1 MKSEEWSKIAERKFA
16 WLDTEEG
23 KEWFEEFA
31 LEQEKKESFSER
43 WRDKFVSF
51 LKDKTDEELSILF
64 EVFHKHARKR
74 REILYAQAIDG
85 ETDLY
90 QYLLDAFEELG
101 VEADEDAYGMFT
113 SVVFDW
119 RGYRMELY
127 CGQGSFCSL
136 SKI

>member
-1 MKSEEWSKIAERKFA
+1 MSVKNWVENVKAFLE
-16 WLDTEEG
+16 TEEG
-23 KEWFEEFA
+23 KKAMDEFA
-31 LEQEKKESFSER
+31 SDLDKKNSFSER
-43 WRDKFVSF
+43 WRDKFVNF

-64 EVFHKHARKR
+64 EAFHKHAEKR
-74 REILYAQAIDG
+74 RDILYSQAIDG

-101 VEADEDAYGMFT
+101 VEASEDAYGMFS
-113 SVVFDW
+113 SVVYDW